1 MIRLAKE
8 EDIPQIAGIYDR
20 ILDRQEEGGPST
32 GWQRGIYPTADTARE
47 ALALGE
53 LYVLEEAGL
62 ITAAARINQ
71 EQVDVYAQCP
81 WKYAAPPD
89 RVLVLHT
96 LVVDP
101 AAAGK
106 GCGTRF
112 VRFYEALALEK
123 GCPCLRMDTNEV
135 NTSARKLYR
144 RLGYR
149 EAAILP
155 CTFNGISGVNL
166 VCLEKYLMETR

>member
-8 EDIPQIAGIYDR
+8 EDIPQITGIYDR
-20 ILDRQEEGGPST
+20 ILDRQEKGGPST
-32 GWQRGIYPTADTARE
+32 GWQRGVYPTADTARE

-53 LYVLEEAGL
+53 LYVLEEDGV

-81 WKYAAPPD
+81 WKYTAPPD

-101 AAAGK
+101 EAAGR

-112 VRFYEALALEK
+112 VHFYEALAQEK
-123 GCPCLRMDTNEV
+123 GCPCLRMDTNEI
-135 NTSARKLYR
+135 NASARGLYR

-166 VCLEKYLMETR
+166 VCLEKHLMETR

>member
-1 MIRLAKE
+1 MLRLAE
-8 EDIPQIAGIYDR
+8 EKDIPQIAGIYDR

-32 GWQRGIYPTADTARE
+32 GWQRGVYPTADTARE

-81 WKYAAPPD
+81 WKYA
-89 RVLVLHT
+89 

-106 GCGTRF
+106 GCGTQF

-123 GCPCLRMDTNEV
+123 DCPCLRMDTNEV
-135 NTSARKLYR
+135 NASARALYR

-166 VCLEKYLMETR
+166 VCLEKHLMETR